1 MRVLLI
7 FEDGRPEVLEGS
19 FGEEL
24 TIIAV
29 LTQAALAA
37 LDESA
42 FHARQPKSESVQ
54 MMLGENC
61 VTLLRLPES
70 RWLRFEHGNEISI
83 NELQQWALQKIAP
96 EAEVK
101 APSARFTTLMEAL
114 NITTL

>member
-7 FEDGRPEVLEGS
+7 DEDGRPEVLEGS

-24 TIIAV
+24 TLIAV

-54 MMLGENC
+54 MMLEKTASLYSACLNLVGYVSSMEMTFQSMNSSNGLC
-61 VTLLRLPES
+61 KRSLLKPKSKLHQHTS
-70 RWLRFEHGNEISI
+70 RH
-83 NELQQWALQKIAP
+83 
-96 EAEVK
+96 
-101 APSARFTTLMEAL
+101 
-114 NITTL
+114 

>member
-7 FEDGRPEVLEGS
+7 HEDGRPEVLEGS

-24 TIIAV
+24 TLIAV

-42 FHARQPKSESVQ
+42 FHARQPKPASVQ
-54 MMLGENC
+54 MKLGENC

-83 NELQQWALQKIAP
+83 TELQQWALQKIAP
-96 EAEVK
+96 EAEVA
-101 APSARFTTLMEAL
+101 APSARVTTLMDAL
-114 NITTL
+114 NVATL